1 MLDQRGDR
9 LKVGTS
15 AIDWLGLPNFK
26 PNKLSKL
33 SKTQSR
39 GNRSG
44 ICPLSVPDSNHML
57 SAIQ

>member
-26 PNKLSKL
+26 L
-33 SKTQSR
+33 SKTE
-39 GNRSG
+39 
-44 ICPLSVPDSNHML
+44 
-57 SAIQ
+57 